1 MVTAVPLEPV
11 PGVKLVMLAGKKKL
25 FALVTVPLVV
35 VTLMVPV
42 VEAGTVTFT
51 EPNAGAEKE
60 ALTPLNLPTKAL
72 IQIGAADGNA
82 GTGRTGTGR
91 EPGRVG

>member
-42 VEAGTVTFT
+42 VEAGTVTFNRT
-51 EPNAGAEKE
+51 ERGS
-60 ALTPLNLPTKAL
+60 
-72 IQIGAADGNA
+72 
-82 GTGRTGTGR
+82 
-91 EPGRVG
+91 